1 MGALPQTLMGTGAGP
16 WMLLA
21 LVVLPFA
28 LFGYLLLFFLNKR
41 RQMAVSLKVRRQTHS
56 SLL

>member
-1 MGALPQTLMGTGAGP
+1 MGALPQTLMETGAGL

-21 LVVLPFA
+21 LLVLPFS
-28 LFGYLLLFFLNKR
+28 LFGYLLLFFLHKR
-41 RQMAVSLKVRRQTHS
+41 RQMAVSVKVRRQTHS